1 MRNGCQSTWLNFVK
15 NVLDNGGLNNIW
27 LSQGNFNFKWL
38 SENLKR
44 NLKDQFIQKW
54 RSDMENSSKDICYRL
69 FKENF
74 EFETYLD
81 ILSDK
86 DRITLC
92 KFRTCN
98 HRLPIEIGRWQ
109 NVDRSDR
116 ISHICQ
122 TAEIGDEFHYILQCR
137 QLHNDRKLYLKKNSW

>member
-1 MRNGCQSTWLNFVK
+1 MRNGFQSTWLNFVK
-15 NVLDNGGLNNIW
+15 NVLDNSGLNNIW
-27 LSQGNFNFKWL
+27 LSQGNFNSKWL
-38 SENLKR
+38 NENLKR

-54 RSDMENSSKDICYRL
+54 RSDMENSSKGICYIL

-92 KFRTCN
+92 KFR
-98 HRLPIEIGRWQ
+98 PY
-109 NVDRSDR
+109 R
-116 ISHICQ
+116 ICHICQ
-122 TAEIGDEFHYILQCR
+122 TAEIGASSLAKGYDSGPPS
-137 QLHNDRKLYLKKNSW
+137 LHPWQI

>member
-1 MRNGCQSTWLNFVK
+1 
-15 NVLDNGGLNNIW
+15 
-27 LSQGNFNFKWL
+27 
-38 SENLKR
+38 
-44 NLKDQFIQKW
+44 
-54 RSDMENSSKDICYRL
+54 MENSSKGICYIL

-116 ISHICQ
+116 IM
-122 TAEIGDEFHYILQCR
+122 
-137 QLHNDRKLYLKKNSW
+137 

>member
-1 MRNGCQSTWLNFVK
+1 MA
-15 NVLDNGGLNNIW
+15 
-27 LSQGNFNFKWL
+27 
-38 SENLKR
+38 
-44 NLKDQFIQKW
+44 
-54 RSDMENSSKDICYRL
+54 NSSKGICYRL

-116 ISHICQ
+116 IM
-122 TAEIGDEFHYILQCR
+122 
-137 QLHNDRKLYLKKNSW
+137 

>member
-1 MRNGCQSTWLNFVK
+1 MKQVP
-15 NVLDNGGLNNIW
+15 V
-27 LSQGNFNFKWL
+27 
-38 SENLKR
+38 
-44 NLKDQFIQKW
+44 
-54 RSDMENSSKDICYRL
+54 
-69 FKENF
+69 
-74 EFETYLD
+74 FETYSD

-116 ISHICQ
+116 ICPICQ
-122 TAEIGDEFHYILQCR
+122 TEEIGDEFHYILQCR
-137 QLHNDRKLYLKKNSW
+137 QLHND

>member
-1 MRNGCQSTWLNFVK
+1 MNETSACVRNVF
-15 NVLDNGGLNNIW
+15 
-27 LSQGNFNFKWL
+27 
-38 SENLKR
+38 
-44 NLKDQFIQKW
+44 
-54 RSDMENSSKDICYRL
+54 
-69 FKENF
+69 
-74 EFETYLD
+74 D

>member
-1 MRNGCQSTWLNFVK
+1 MNETSACVRNVF
-15 NVLDNGGLNNIW
+15 
-27 LSQGNFNFKWL
+27 
-38 SENLKR
+38 
-44 NLKDQFIQKW
+44 
-54 RSDMENSSKDICYRL
+54 
-69 FKENF
+69 
-74 EFETYLD
+74 D

-116 ISHICQ
+116 ICHICQ
-122 TAEIGDEFHYILQCR
+122 TTEIGDEFHYILQGR
-137 QLHNDRKLYLKKNSW
+137 QLHND